1 MRKSIKTLIIFLLA
15 LLLAHPLR
23 AVSAIPKDDRKH
35 PKSTT
40 LATTENHP
48 DLMPRQ
54 AAQDK
59 PLGNR
64 QLGAYGMGGDG
75 GFQNVASHE
84 GLDVSHYQGRIDW
97 QKVGCEGGV
106 SYVYCKATEGA
117 NYFDDTHAYN
127 ISMAHKYGLKVGSY
141 HYYRPTV
148 DINLQLA
155 NLTKHVLAHEQD
167 LVPMIDIE
175 EDRGVTEAQ
184 FIADLAEFI
193 RKVEK
198 HYGRKPLLYS
208 GEYFYNRH
216 FQGMFHDYEWMI
228 ARYSNSQP
236 TLKDGKGYLMWQ
248 YSDKGRIPGINGM
261 VDRSRIMGNGNL
273 MKVRM
278 H

>member
-1 MRKSIKTLIIFLLA
+1 MLVVHNGEPDA
-15 LLLAHPLR
+15 LPKRAH
-23 AVSAIPKDDRKH
+23 
-35 PKSTT
+35 
-40 LATTENHP
+40 N
-48 DLMPRQ
+48 
-54 AAQDK
+54 DK

-64 QLGAYGMGGDG
+64 RPGTMNAEDAS

-97 QKVGCEGGV
+97 ERVGREGGV

-117 NYFDDTHAYN
+117 RYYDDTHTYN
-127 ISMAHKYGLKVGSY
+127 ITMAHKYGLKVGSY

-148 DINLQLA
+148 DIDLQLA
-155 NLTKHVLAHEQD
+155 NLTSHVKADEQD

-184 FIADLAEFI
+184 FIADLVEFV
-193 RKVEK
+193 RKVERY
-198 HYGRKPLLYS
+198 YGRKPLLYT

-216 FQGMFHDYEWMI
+216 FQGMFQDHQWMI

-236 TLKDGKGYLMWQ
+236 TLKDGKRYLMWQ
-248 YSDKGRIPGINGM
+248 YSDKGNIPGIRGM

-273 MKVRM
+273 MGVKMR
-278 H
+278 